1 MHLRVGEYIMD
12 KNREVLEHCPHFYT
26 IINFEYYSD
35 DLISEKLIDIYEK
48 FIFSVD
54 ISDSENVARVEK
66 LDLVLYKYINDYCFR
81 EQVKSD
87 MMTIK
92 VRRGENILDSIVSAI
107 LRFFDSYELL
117 STRKINI
124 TRWI

>member
-1 MHLRVGEYIMD
+1 MN
-12 KNREVLEHCPHFYT
+12 KNREVLKHCPHFYT

-35 DLISEKLIDIYEK
+35 DIISEKLINIYEK

-54 ISDSENVARVEK
+54 ITVLENVNKIEK
-66 LDLVLYKYINDYCFR
+66 LDRILYKYINDYCFR

-87 MMTIK
+87 IMQIK
-92 VRRGENILDSIVSAI
+92 VERGENLLDIIVSTI
-107 LRFFDSYELL
+107 ISLFDNYEKLRS
-117 STRKINI
+117 RKVQM

>member
-1 MHLRVGEYIMD
+1 MD
-12 KNREVLEHCPHFYT
+12 KNREVLKHCPHFYT

-54 ISDSENVARVEK
+54 IASAENVLKIEK
-66 LDLVLYKYINDYCFR
+66 LDRMLYKYINDYCFR
-81 EQVKSD
+81 EQVKTD
-87 MMTIK
+87 MLNIR
-92 VRRGENILDSIVSAI
+92 VRRGENVLETIVSAI
-107 LRFFDSYELL
+107 LGFFDTYET
-117 STRKINI
+117 TRLRRVQV

>member
-1 MHLRVGEYIMD
+1 MD
-12 KNREVLEHCPHFYT
+12 KNREVLTHCPHFYT

-35 DLISEKLIDIYEK
+35 DLVSEKLIDIYER

-54 ISDSENVARVEK
+54 ITIEENVAKIEK
-66 LDLVLYKYINDYCFR
+66 LDRALYKYINDYCFR
-81 EQVKSD
+81 EQVKTD

-92 VRRGENILDSIVSAI
+92 VRRGDNILETIVSAI
-107 LRFFDSYELL
+107 LGFFDSYELL